1 MLGSTAHTMKSIILA
16 AGEGSRLRPYTAD
29 KPKPMVR
36 AVNKPILQHCVEA
49 LVANGIRD
57 ITLVAG
63 YHREKIQ
70 SYFADGKRF
79 HANIRY
85 AFQDAL
91 TGTAR
96 ALATAP
102 RPDGPFLLLGGDNV
116 VDASLIKAALDAPA
130 PAIVVHR
137 STRPNR
143 YGVATLDGERLAQIV
158 EKPQNPRSEWVNTG
172 VYALTPEF
180 HDRAVQLAEAG
191 AAGIPDLLQQAILDG
206 VKIRAVKS
214 DALWSDAVYP
224 WDLLRAHADILHAQP
239 ARTTALTGAHI
250 EPPVLLGNDVAVG
263 LGSTL
268 GAGTCV
274 GDNVVIGPNCVLE
287 NCVLY
292 DDVQLGAGSV
302 LRNTI
307 VGAGTRIGPRFTA
320 ISGPCD
326 VKLADGWHHLDDFG
340 SVVGEDARIGGV
352 VTLTPGSVVGN
363 GAIVHHGRTIQ
374 GFMED
379 RSIAQ

>member
-1 MLGSTAHTMKSIILA
+1 MRATILA

-36 AVNKPILQHCVEA
+36 AANKPILQHCVEA
-49 LVANGIRD
+49 LVANGVRD

-70 SYFADGKRF
+70 SYFGDGKKLG
-79 HANIRY
+79 ATIRY

-102 RPDGPFLLLGGDNV
+102 RPDGPFLVLGGDNV
-116 VDASLIKAALDAPA
+116 VDASLIKAAIDARS

-137 STRPNR
+137 SSRPQG
-143 YGVATLDGERLAQIV
+143 YGVATLDGDKLAQIV
-158 EKPQNPRSEWVNTG
+158 EKPAHPRSEWVNTG
-172 VYALTPEF
+172 VYSLTPEF
-180 HDRAVQLAEAG
+180 HDRASQLAEG
-191 AAGIPDLLQQAILDG
+191 GGAGIPDVLQRAIQEG
-206 VKIRAVKS
+206 ATIRAVKS

-224 WDLLRAHADILHAQP
+224 WDLLRVHADVLHASEAHAPMLA
-239 ARTTALTGAHI
+239 GAHV
-250 EPPVLLGNDVAVG
+250 EPPVLLGSDVAVG

-268 GAGTCV
+268 GAGTCI
-274 GDNVVIGPNCVLE
+274 GNNVVIGPNCVLE

-292 DDVQLGAGSV
+292 DDVQIGAGSV

-307 VGAGTRIGPRFTA
+307 VGAGTRVGPRFTG

-340 SVVGEDARIGGV
+340 SVIGEDARIGGA
-352 VTLTPGSVVGN
+352 VTLTPGTIVGN
-363 GAIVHHGRTIQ
+363 GCTVHHGKTIQ
-374 GFMED
+374 GFMDD
-379 RSIAQ
+379 RSVAH

>member
-1 MLGSTAHTMKSIILA
+1 MRAIILA

-36 AVNKPILQHCVEA
+36 ATNKPILQHCVDA
-49 LVANGIRD
+49 LVANNIRD
-57 ITLVAG
+57 ITIVAG

-70 SYFADGKRF
+70 SYFADGKKF
-79 HANIRY
+79 GANITY

-102 RPDGPFLLLGGDNV
+102 RPDAPFLVLGGDNV

-137 STRPNR
+137 STRPHR
-143 YGVATLDGERLAQIV
+143 YGVTTLDGDKLTQIV
-158 EKPQNPRSEWVNTG
+158 EKPAHPKSEWVNTG
-172 VYALTPEF
+172 VYSLTPEF
-180 HDRAVQLAEAG
+180 HDRAVALAESG
-191 AAGIPDLLQQAILDG
+191 AGIPDILQQAIHEG
-206 VKIRAVKS
+206 VRIRAVKS

-224 WDLLRAHADILHAQP
+224 WDLLRVHADLLHANP
-239 ARTTALTGAHI
+239 GKPPVLAGAHV
-250 EPPVLLGNDVAVG
+250 EPPVLLGHDVAVG
-263 LGSTL
+263 LGTTL
-268 GAGTCV
+268 GAGTCI
-274 GDNVVIGPNCVLE
+274 GNNVVIGPNCVLE
-287 NCVLY
+287 NCVVY
-292 DDVQLGAGSV
+292 DDVQIGAGSV
-302 LRNTI
+302 LRNSI
-307 VGAGTRIGPRFTA
+307 LGAGTRIGPRFTS

-326 VKLADGWHHLDDFG
+326 VKLADGWHHLEDFG

-363 GAIVHHGRTIQ
+363 AATIHHGRTIQ

-379 RSIAQ
+379 RSVAQ